1 MAGLGNGDVPVVSA
15 SKGENA
21 LMSYLGRLNYNY
33 DSKYYVT
40 FSMRADG
47 SSKFAPGNRWGYF
60 PSGSLAWAFGRENFV
75 KDNLTWLSNG
85 KLRVSYGLTGNNRI
99 GDYDYMA
106 RLYASENTYKY
117 PWDSTFYP
125 GYYVSSI
132 ANPNLKWETT
142 EQYDFG
148 LDLGFWMGA

>member
-1 MAGLGNGDVPVVSA
+1 MVHPNSHQAIAGDIFLQAHWLGLSDV
-15 SKGENA
+15 K
-21 LMSYLGRLNYNY
+21 LR
-33 DSKYYVT
+33 
-40 FSMRADG
+40 
-47 SSKFAPGNRWGYF
+47 
-60 PSGSLAWAFGRENFV
+60 